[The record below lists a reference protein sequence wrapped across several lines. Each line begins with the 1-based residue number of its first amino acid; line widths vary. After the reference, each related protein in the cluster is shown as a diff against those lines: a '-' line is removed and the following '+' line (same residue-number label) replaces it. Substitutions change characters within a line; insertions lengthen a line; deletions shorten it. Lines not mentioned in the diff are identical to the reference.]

1 VTAKR
6 GTPQAARY
14 LTTHNNNTNNNRG
27 QTMQLDTLEYSNQ
40 TWSPIKQAIND
51 PQAAALVLV
60 FGNSD
65 QSNPAQLYNGIRE
78 RYPNA
83 RIIGASTAGNIL
95 GDEIHRT
102 DAIAT
107 AIRFK
112 QAKVHIASTRFSP
125 NDNTRDL
132 ARQLLA
138 QLPAEGLRHVLVLTD
153 GLLLSG
159 SELAEG
165 FNRSKPDILISGG
178 MAADGKRFQST
189 WTMADDLPCSSQ
201 IVVAGL
207 YGDSL
212 AIGCGSYAGWSAFG
226 ATRKVTRSSGNILY
240 ELDNEPA
247 LALYK
252 RYLGTFA
259 TDLPESGMRFP
270 LSIQTDDNN
279 PGVIRTLLGID
290 EENQSIRLAGNI
302 PQGSYTRLM
311 HPNFNRLI
319 NGAEEATR
327 SAPRINQEPALAL
340 IVSCV
345 GRRSVMADQ
354 VEDELCVIQDSL
366 GEKVQLTGFYS
377 YGEIGP
383 MQATGNQCHLH
394 NQTITVTSI
403 YEQ

>member
-1 VTAKR
+1 
-6 GTPQAARY
+6 
-14 LTTHNNNTNNNRG
+14 
-27 QTMQLDTLEYSNQ
+27 MQLDTLEYNNQ
-40 TWSPIKQAIND
+40 TWHRLSQTITD
-51 PQAAALVLV
+51 PPSAALVLV
-60 FGNSD
+60 FGHSD

-83 RIIGASTAGNIL
+83 RIIGASSAGNIL
-95 GDEIHRT
+95 GDEIRRT
-102 DAIAT
+102 DAVAT
-107 AIRFK
+107 AIRFRE
-112 QAKVHIASTRFSP
+112 ASVRIASTRFNP
-125 NDNTRDL
+125 NDNTREQ

-138 QLPAEGLRHVLVLTD
+138 QLPATDLRHVLVFTD

-165 FNRSKPDILISGG
+165 FNHSTPDILISGG

-189 WTMADDLPCSSQ
+189 WTMADNLPCSSQ
-201 IVVAGL
+201 IVIAGL
-207 YGDSL
+207 YGSSL

-226 ATRKVTRSSGNILY
+226 ASRKVTRSRGNILY

-270 LSIQTDDNN
+270 LSIQTDTNS
-279 PGVIRTLLGID
+279 PGIIRTLLGID
-290 EENQSIRLAGNI
+290 EENQSITFAGNI
-302 PQGSYTRLM
+302 PQGSHVRLM

-319 NGAEEATR
+319 NGANQATQH
-327 SAPRINQEPALAL
+327 APRINQDPALAL

-354 VEDELCVIQDSL
+354 VEDELCVIQKSL